1 MADYV
6 LSATLDLKDRF
17 SSKIENSFK
26 KAYNFQKRIEKM
38 DERLKKFGQAPKLKE
53 FEKDMN
59 RAVEKIDQAKIKFSN
74 LGNPLKIFE
83 NNASRS
89 VDKINRVVG
98 KLKNIFKWGVIG
110 GTGTLIG
117 ASKIGADFEALG
129 ARMDT
134 AFQGNKKK
142 SAEYFKWANEFAN
155 KTPFSNDEVIDA
167 TVRLK
172 SYGYDPKRMMTML
185 GDFAGAYGKTLEQ
198 SIEAYADASRGEFE
212 RLKEFGIQKDEV
224 LNYAKETMGKEVKM
238 SGEKV
243 KDMDTFMKALE
254 GLIKSRSKDGMKHLA
269 NTLSG
274 MLSTTKGLLKYNI
287 AKLVGVTDEGEVRAG
302 SLMDRVKKKFE
313 KFNNYMQSSEGQK
326 AIQKWSEVFDE
337 AIPKIIKI
345 IDNIKEKIKDIAGE
359 DFMEKLN
366 NSIKKFD
373 PKSFNQALDE
383 VQKKIDKITD
393 RALRLGGAFAGM
405 QLMKINPY
413 LGALAMVGGA
423 FTPELIKAGEKTV
436 EYLEPTFDY
445 NKHRK
450 EMLEKLKLEEKKV
463 PIRISGASEEINK
476 ELDDYFNKKQKNTGV
491 EWYGFG
497 KRVGDLK
504 SENDEIMNFIRDRE
518 EKKKE
523 QNINI
528 TNNNSD
534 SYTININGVTNADDK
549 VAFNNLSKEM
559 VKAIENIA
567 DKRIDKSM
575 SILADGLNFV

>member
-26 KAYNFQKRIEKM
+26 KAYNFQKRIEKI

-117 ASKIGADFEALG
+117 ASKIGADFEALS
-129 ARMDT
+129 ARMET

-142 SAEYFKWANEFAN
+142 AGEYFKWANEFAN

-224 LNYAKETMGKEVKM
+224 LNYAKETMGKEVKI

-287 AKLVGVTDEGEVRAG
+287 AKLVGVTDEGEIRVG

-313 KFNNYMQSSEGQK
+313 KFNNYMQSPEGQK
-326 AIQKWSEVFDE
+326 AIRNWSEGFDK
-337 AIPKIIKI
+337 AIPKIIEI
-345 IDNIKEKIKDIAGE
+345 VNRIKKKLKEIAGE
-359 DFMEKLN
+359 NFIDRLN
-366 NSIKKFD
+366 ESIKNFN
-373 PKSFNQALDE
+373 PKNFNSALDSIKE
-383 VQKKIDKITD
+383 RIDIITE
-393 RALRLGGAFAGM
+393 RMIRVAGAFAGM

-413 LGALAMVGGA
+413 LGVLAMGAGA
-423 FTPELIKAGEKTV
+423 FAPELIKVGKKGAEILEKSA
-436 EYLEPTFDY
+436 EYDE
-445 NKHRK
+445 HRK
-450 EMLEKLKLEEKKV
+450 KLVEKQKAKEEKV
-463 PIRISGASEEINK
+463 PVYFPWANEDVNK
-476 ELDDYFNKKQKNTGV
+476 NFDDYLKRKNQNTGV
-491 EWYGFG
+491 QFG
-497 KRVGDLK
+497 SGRTASVVDN
-504 SENDEIMNFIRDRE
+504 STT
-518 EKKKE
+518 
-523 QNINI
+523 NINI
-528 TNNNSD
+528 TVPAG
-534 SYTININGVTNADDK
+534 TDK
-549 VAFNNLSKEM
+549 VALNDLSKEI

-567 DKRIDKSM
+567 DRRIDKSI
-575 SILADGLNFV
+575 SALADGLNFV